1 MGKTSSYLVLITGL
15 VLVAVGAI
23 AVHRFGDGG
32 SSPKSEPNFD
42 RVLTLFVAHGGRS
55 DREWKRF
62 FQEGTLRYYPHLS
75 PGSQSF
81 ERRLSLATD
90 GPLVRYDKA
99 TLEKSQSFV
108 FDGNT
113 LVRTTSEHGTRV
125 EVKALNEVE
134 AAGIKFQI
142 ITSGLLPIL
151 KGISDPSSKV
161 ICLGTTSNGDRFE
174 VKTVNGSWYFHS
186 NVSHLIERVE
196 MGEIKITYSDYRTV
210 DGVTLPYYQKVQEG
224 DRFLYD
230 IKFESFDL
238 ERVFETGFFES

>member
-1 MGKTSSYLVLITGL
+1 M
-15 VLVAVGAI
+15 
-23 AVHRFGDGG
+23 
-32 SSPKSEPNFD
+32 
-42 RVLTLFVAHGGRS
+42 
-55 DREWKRF
+55 
-62 FQEGTLRYYPHLS
+62 
-75 PGSQSF
+75 
-81 ERRLSLATD
+81 
-90 GPLVRYDKA
+90 
-99 TLEKSQSFV
+99 
-108 FDGNT
+108 
-113 LVRTTSEHGTRV
+113 
-125 EVKALNEVE
+125 E

-142 ITSGLLPIL
+142 MTSGLLPIL